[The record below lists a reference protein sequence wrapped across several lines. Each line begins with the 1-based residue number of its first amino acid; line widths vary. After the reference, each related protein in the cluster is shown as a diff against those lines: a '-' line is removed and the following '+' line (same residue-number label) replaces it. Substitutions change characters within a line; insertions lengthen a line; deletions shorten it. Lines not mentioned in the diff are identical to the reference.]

1 MENLMTL
8 VRYSPLDEFLK
19 SLIVPANHVAS
30 DTAAPSISVDV
41 VERENAYV
49 VHADLP
55 GVSKEDIA
63 VSIDGSQLTISAERK
78 NEKTVAE
85 TDKVLRTE
93 RQYGKTTRTF
103 QFEQDLDEAQSN
115 ARFKDGVLEL
125 VLPKKVQTT
134 AKRLTIE

>member
-1 MENLMTL
+1 MTL

-19 SLIVPANHVAS
+19 SLIVPASHVAS

-78 NEKTVAE
+78 NEKTTSE

>member
-1 MENLMTL
+1 MTL

>member
-1 MENLMTL
+1 MTL

-19 SLIVPANHVAS
+19 SLIVPASQVAS

-78 NEKTVAE
+78 NEKTTSE

>member
-1 MENLMTL
+1 MTL

-78 NEKTVAE
+78 NEKTIAE

>member
-1 MENLMTL
+1 MTL

-19 SLIVPANHVAS
+19 SLIVPTGHVTS
-30 DTAAPSISVDV
+30 DTTAPSISVDV

-78 NEKTVAE
+78 NEKTVSE

-115 ARFKDGVLEL
+115 ARFNDGVLEL
-125 VLPKKVQTT
+125 VLPKKVQST

>member
-1 MENLMTL
+1 MTI

-19 SLIVPANHVAS
+19 SLITTTEQGTHHTS
-30 DTAAPSISVDV
+30 APSISVDV
-41 VERENAYV
+41 IERENAYV

-55 GVSKEDIA
+55 GINKEAID
-63 VSIDGSQLTISAERK
+63 VSIDGAQLTISAERK
-78 NEKTVAE
+78 NEKSVSE

-103 QFEQDLDEAQSN
+103 QFEHELDEAQSS
-115 ARFKDGVLEL
+115 ARFNHGVLEL
-125 VLPKKVQTT
+125 LLPKKIQST

>member
-1 MENLMTL
+1 MTI

-19 SLIVPANHVAS
+19 SLMTTSEPRVS
-30 DTAAPSISVDV
+30 STSAPSISVDV
-41 VERENAYV
+41 VEKESAYV

-55 GVSKEDIA
+55 GISKEDID
-63 VSIDGSQLTISAERK
+63 VSIDGAQLTISAERK
-78 NEKTVAE
+78 NEKSVSE

-103 QFEQDLDEAQSN
+103 QFEHELDETQSS
-115 ARFKDGVLEL
+115 ARFNHGVLEL
-125 VLPKKVQTT
+125 VLPKKVQNS